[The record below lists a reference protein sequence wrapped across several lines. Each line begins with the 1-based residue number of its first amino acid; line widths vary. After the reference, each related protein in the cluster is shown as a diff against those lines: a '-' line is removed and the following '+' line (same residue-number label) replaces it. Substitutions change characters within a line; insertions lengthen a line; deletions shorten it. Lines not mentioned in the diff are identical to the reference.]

1 MQYSKIGWSGSGS
14 GQNPN
19 LPHCNSNGRF
29 TPKSSRNSD
38 KAALTLCAR
47 TGLMHRSK
55 KHLYSITSSARA
67 SRDAGISIPS
77 VLTVLRLITTR

>member
-1 MQYSKIGWSGSGS
+1 M

-38 KAALTLCAR
+38 KPALTLCAKSMMQDCACNLAIALTMR
-47 TGLMHRSK
+47 GNE
-55 KHLYSITSSARA
+55 RA
-67 SRDAGISIPS
+67 ASFSHAIFNCI
-77 VLTVLRLITTR
+77 LQLCFLQ